1 MFDDVT
7 GSAAFG
13 EEGQPS
19 RAALDTP
26 LWRAAPTWLAAPGGP
41 VARSRRW
48 LIVGGIVVAG
58 LLAGASVA
66 LASTESGPPAPVH
79 AVRAS
84 TPTASAAPSSGSGRE
99 APAAG

>member
-1 MFDDVT
+1 MPDDVT
-7 GSAAFG
+7 GSAAFR
-13 EEGQPS
+13 EEDQQS
-19 RAALDTP
+19 RAVLDSP
-26 LWRAAPTWLAAPGGP
+26 LWRAAPTRLAAPGGA

-66 LASTESGPPAPVH
+66 LTSTESGPPPAPVH

-84 TPTASAAPSSGSGRE
+84 TPTASATPSSGSSQG
-99 APAAG
+99 AP